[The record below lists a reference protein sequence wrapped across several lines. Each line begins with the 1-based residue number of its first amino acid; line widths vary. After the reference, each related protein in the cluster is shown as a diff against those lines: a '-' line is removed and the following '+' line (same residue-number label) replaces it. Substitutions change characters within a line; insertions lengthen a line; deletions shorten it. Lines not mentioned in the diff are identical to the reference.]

1 MSGRS
6 LLARSM
12 TPPEVVEALDRYVVG
27 QNAAKRAV
35 AVALRNR
42 DRRLAVDEDFRDEIV
57 PRNIL
62 FIGPTGCGK
71 TEIARRLASLAKAPF
86 IKVEATRFTEVGYV
100 GRDVESI
107 VRDLVSASIALVRK
121 EEQANRRPDAEA
133 QAEERLL
140 DLLLPPGPPGSSSG
154 SSSRELLR
162 KKLRAGDFDA
172 QMVSVDLPDAAP
184 GVPILGLGG
193 DGGMGGAGA
202 GMQELFDRLSP
213 KRTKTRQMN
222 VRDARRRLVDQALD
236 DLVSESDVS
245 DEGIRRAE
253 QSGIVFLDE
262 IDKVA
267 ARGGTQGADVSREGV
282 QRDILPIV
290 EGTTVTTKWGAVK
303 TDHVL
308 FVAAGAF
315 HVSKPSDLIPELQGR
330 FPVRV
335 ELQPLRKEDLRR
347 ILVEPHN
354 ALTKQ
359 YSALL
364 ATEGV
369 ELEFSTEALDRIAE
383 IAFEVNERAENI
395 GARRLQTVLEQLMD
409 EIAFDAA
416 DWRGAH
422 VVVGPEMVDERLAN
436 IVADVDLSRFIL

>member
-1 MSGRS
+1 MSGSR
-6 LLARSM
+6 LLGSSM
-12 TPPEVVEALDRYVVG
+12 TPPEVVESLDRYVVG

-107 VRDLVSASIALVRK
+107 VRDLVSASITLVRK
-121 EEQANRRPDAEA
+121 EEQDSRRPDAAA
-133 QAEERLL
+133 QAEESLL
-140 DLLLPPGPPGSSSG
+140 DLLLPPGPPGSASG

-162 KKLRAGDFDA
+162 KKLRAGDFDE
-172 QMVSVDLPDAAP
+172 QMVSVDLPDSGP

-193 DGGMGGAGA
+193 DGAMGGAGA

-213 KRTKTRQMN
+213 KRTKTRQMS

-335 ELQPLRKEDLRR
+335 ELQPLSKEDLRR

-422 VVVGPEMVDERLAN
+422 VVVGPEMVDERLAD

>member
-1 MSGRS
+1 VSVLRS
-6 LLARSM
+6 LDRSM
-12 TPPEVVEALDRYVVG
+12 TPPEVVEALDRYVIG
-27 QNAAKRAV
+27 QTAAKRAV

-42 DRRLAVDEDFRDEIV
+42 DRRLAVDEDFREEIV

-107 VRDLVSASIALVRK
+107 VRDLVSASITLVRK
-121 EEQANRRPDAEA
+121 EEQLNRRPDAES

-140 DLLLPPGPPGSSSG
+140 DLLLPPAPPGSSSG

-162 KKLRAGDFDA
+162 KRLRAGDFDE
-172 QMVSVDLPDAAP
+172 QSVSVDLPDAVP
-184 GVPILGLGG
+184 GIPILGMGG
-193 DGGMGGAGA
+193 DGGLGSAGS
-202 GMQELFDRLSP
+202 GIQELFARLSP
-213 KRTKTRQMN
+213 QRTKTRQLL
-222 VRDARRRLVDQALD
+222 VRDARVRLVEQALD
-236 DLVSESDVS
+236 DLVSEADVA

-303 TDHVL
+303 TDYVL

-335 ELQPLRKEDLRR
+335 ELQPLRKVDLRR

-359 YSALL
+359 YRALL

-369 ELEFSTEALDRIAE
+369 ELEFSEDALDRIAE

-395 GARRLQTVLEQLMD
+395 GARRLQTVLERLMD
-409 EIAFDAA
+409 EIAFEAS

-422 VVVGPEMVDERLAN
+422 VVVDRKMVEERLAD